1 MARRLVSVGLLLVGA
16 CSEYDLSGHKPTVA
30 PEDLTAKLQIEPAT
44 HDFGE
49 LGTPCTASREVTL
62 SSVGTGDL
70 EITQVTYDAGSMLS
84 VDSSGLS
91 LPLTLAPGESVKVT
105 VNAAAVGEATDYG
118 TLKVKSNDPRGV
130 RTAEQTVT
138 ATANWVMEA
147 FTEPGIPPVD
157 ILFLIDQS
165 CSMEALAESN
175 IRSGMPAFI
184 AELQSVADWQ
194 LIQVTKGDGCANG
207 GIMNPSTPNA
217 ATLLADNAFNVL
229 IDGLYSEQLLK
240 HAEKALSL
248 TDPGECNAG
257 FLRQGASLHI
267 LVASDEAEQSF
278 QPWTHWL
285 SEYETYVT
293 HPDYVTVSG
302 ILNVNSDDAC
312 SGGNGGSPD
321 GYIEIVNA
329 TGGVALDI
337 CSANWGN
344 QLTDIATATVE
355 GMRVYNLTQD
365 AVPGT
370 FTVLVN
376 GAPATDWD
384 FSDAAN
390 SVTIHAPPI
399 GQGDIVEIGYGVYA
413 ECE

>member
-1 MARRLVSVGLLLVGA
+1 MRRRLWVFLAVTA
-16 CSEYDLSGHKPTVA
+16 CSEYDLAGHKPTVA
-30 PEDLTAKLQIEPAT
+30 PENLEAKLAIEPAS
-44 HDFGE
+44 HDFGS
-49 LGTPCTASREVTL
+49 LVTPCTASREITL
-62 SSVGTGDL
+62 SSVGEGDL
-70 EITQVTYDAGSMLS
+70 EITEVSYDAGGMLTLDPGG
-84 VDSSGLS
+84 VG
-91 LPLTLAPGESVKVT
+91 LPLTLAPGESVTVT
-105 VNAAAVGEATDYG
+105 VNAVANGETTDYG
-118 TLKVKSNDPRGV
+118 TLSVKSNDPRGKQEALQSV
-130 RTAEQTVT
+130 TSTAS
-138 ATANWVMEA
+138 WVMDA

-157 ILFLIDQS
+157 VLFLIDQS
-165 CSMEALAESN
+165 CSMESLAEAN

-184 AELQSVADWQ
+184 TTLQSVADWQ

-207 GIMNPSTPNA
+207 GIMDASTPNA

-248 TDPGECNAG
+248 TDPGECNEG
-257 FLRQGASLHI
+257 FLRPGASLHI
-267 LVASDEAEQSF
+267 LIASDESEQSF
-278 QPWTHWL
+278 QPYTHWL
-285 SEYETYVT
+285 AEYETYVT

-302 ILNVNSDDAC
+302 ILNLYSDDVC

-321 GYIEIVNA
+321 GYLEAVQA

-337 CSANWGN
+337 CAPGWGG

-355 GMRVYNLTQD
+355 GMRVYNLSQD

-376 GAPATDWD
+376 GVPATDWD

-399 GQGDIVEIGYGVYA
+399 GEGDIVEIGYGVYA
-413 ECE
+413 ACE